1 MILKSGC
8 VKVEH
13 VRQKKSWNLHTSEHF
28 GINFYELKET
38 NARPLSPKEDELVTL
53 EHHTNQEIE
62 VPLVNWSVLP
72 HVYNNFYSEYL

>member
-1 MILKSGC
+1 M
-8 VKVEH
+8 KVEH
-13 VRQKKSWNLHTSEHF
+13 VRQKKSWNLHKCTSEHF

-53 EHHTNQEIE
+53 EHNTNQEIE

-72 HVYNNFYSEYL
+72 HVYNNFYSA

>member
-1 MILKSGC
+1 M
-8 VKVEH
+8 KVEH
-13 VRQKKSWNLHTSEHF
+13 VRQKKSWNLLTSEHAF

-62 VPLVNWSVLP
+62 VPLVNLSVLP
-72 HVYNNFYSEYL
+72 CLQYSEYKL

>member
-1 MILKSGC
+1 MMLMCGC

-13 VRQKKSWNLHTSEHF
+13 IRQKKTRTFSTTDHQF

-38 NARPLSPKEDELVTL
+38 NVRPPFPMEDEILVTL

-62 VPLVNWSVLP
+62 VTTIHTCPLI
-72 HVYNNFYSEYL
+72 Y